1 MEIMNPKVIVKSI
14 EKILLATIAVL
25 TIIATVQEII
35 KIYEIGTVTLADLL
49 LLFIYTEVL
58 GMIGVFYASNRIP
71 ITLPLFI
78 AMTAISRLIILQ
90 GKGMDASVL
99 LYEAGAILII
109 AIACLVIRYRPN
121 NQYEYQGEPV
131 IENVNEEDITSN
143 DLESSDLI
151 DVEELEPIS
160 KKWLNEQD
168 DLKVLDI
175 LRMLQITQNF
185 EKNLK
190 NMIYPR
196 LNLDSILVKLLSL
209 ESTVTLTEVIEGKI
223 NKKPKD
229 PFLNKENEV
238 SFIKKSDKELDVK
251 NNNRISNNYENG
263 KNEEIKDQNDTLI
276 EDKVV
281 HKSKLDLNFFIRNWN
296 DFLEQIENE
305 HPKYL
310 TYLSDVRLSYFK
322 LGVLGIELN
331 SQSDFSANGIRNNQE
346 KLERIFSE
354 YVGEVINIELE
365 VKNEIS
371 EAKSEKQIK
380 DAKGHPLFEKI
391 VDTFDGEII
400 RS

>member
-1 MEIMNPKVIVKSI
+1 
-14 EKILLATIAVL
+14 
-25 TIIATVQEII
+25 
-35 KIYEIGTVTLADLL
+35 
-49 LLFIYTEVL
+49 
-58 GMIGVFYASNRIP
+58 
-71 ITLPLFI
+71 
-78 AMTAISRLIILQ
+78 
-90 GKGMDASVL
+90 
-99 LYEAGAILII
+99 
-109 AIACLVIRYRPN
+109 
-121 NQYEYQGEPV
+121 
-131 IENVNEEDITSN
+131 
-143 DLESSDLI
+143 
-151 DVEELEPIS
+151 
-160 KKWLNEQD
+160 
-168 DLKVLDI
+168 
-175 LRMLQITQNF
+175 MLQITQNF

-223 NKKPKD
+223 NKIPRD

-251 NNNRISNNYENG
+251 NNNRISNDYETG

-322 LGVLGIELN
+322 LGVLGIELD
-331 SQSDFSANGIRNNQE
+331 SQSDFSANGIRNNRE

-371 EAKSEKQIK
+371 EDKSEKQIK